1 MRTHVVVDS
10 PVGPLTVVAEGDAL
24 VGLYYHDQRHGPGQD
39 LFGAP
44 TEVGAGPA
52 PFAVV
57 AEQLTAY
64 FAGERTSF
72 ELPLA
77 PAGSPFQ
84 QRVWAALR
92 RIPYAQTATYADLA
106 RDIGAPGSARAV
118 GLANGRNPVGIVIPC
133 HRVVGAD
140 GALRG
145 HGGGVERKQRL
156 LDLERRRAAP
166 G

>member
-1 MRTHVVVDS
+1 MRSHVVVDS
-10 PVGPLTVVAEGDAL
+10 PVGPLTVVAEGGAL

-44 TEVGAGPA
+44 TGVGAGPA

-92 RIPYAQTATYADLA
+92 RIPYAQTATYGDLA

-140 GALRG
+140 GVLRG